1 MRIGIVAVEGSL
13 LSAINGLADLF
24 WSFITRVRIE
34 MACVLLER
42 PGASIKQVA
51 LQCGYREETSFR
63 RAFSQLTGM
72 TPADYRRWS
81 DGRNVRRLPSPHALE
96 TSDA

>member
-1 MRIGIVAVEGSL
+1 MQSKAACSPPL
-13 LSAINGLADLF
+13 TALPT
-24 WSFITRVRIE
+24 FITRVRIE